1 MPIRISGINSG
12 LDTES
17 LVKELVSAYSTR
29 KEKYDK
35 QLTKQEWTMKKWGE
49 VNKKVY
55 DFYTSSLSSLRYSS
69 GYNVKTSSVSRAG
82 IANVTASADAVTS
95 VQTLSVSSL
104 ATSGYMTG
112 GTILMDDG
120 SKAKS
125 DTKLSE
131 LGISDG
137 VIMAGDTRIEVK
149 ADMSVNSFITSLKS
163 AGVSANYDASNGRI
177 FINSK
182 SSGISNEFTVTAGD
196 SNGLNALNRL
206 GLMSVTDTDGNET
219 AEMARYRKLASAGY
233 DSEATANS
241 KYEASKWTEESYTK
255 KLTSEVST
263 ATKNKE
269 ALEKSQKELQEKQAK
284 ITADDYDWNKDYKT
298 EEEYIKA
305 KEDLAKSIED
315 NDKKIAEYKDT
326 IDEKQALLDNNDA
339 LLAKVDE
346 LNAAM
351 REDIRNATDSEIAIA
366 REIVAKADAGEL
378 KNSAD
383 SARISASDAKITLNG
398 VDYTSSSN
406 SFSINGLNIN
416 ATATTVAADGT
427 DDPVTISTSVDTQG
441 VYDKIK
447 DMFSKYNELM
457 AYLNKEYYADSA
469 KGYEP
474 LTKDEKEA
482 MTDKQIE
489 DWEEKIK
496 TSLLRKDSTI
506 GNLASAMKTAI
517 LSTSLEYKGNT
528 YNISTFGI
536 ATQSYFTATNEDR
549 GAFHID
555 GNKDDPLTAGNTDK
569 LMEMISKDPEGTVE
583 FFQKVASNLYDEIGK
598 KMSSSS
604 LSSAFTI
611 YNDKEMSSQ
620 YSDYKTKV
628 SEWEKKLKDYED
640 TYYKKFSAMEKALAN
655 LQSQQSQLAGLLGG
669 GQ

>member
-120 SKAKS
+120 SKAKA

-182 SSGISNEFTVTAGD
+182 SSGINNEFTVTAGD

-206 GLMSVTDTDGNET
+206 GLMSVTDTEGNET

-517 LSTSLEYKGNT
+517 LSTSVEYKGNT